1 MTNLNERSQWEPA
14 IKQIDDADRVKG
26 GPSGAANVQAGQLA
40 ARTHFLKNLLD
51 TLLGMSSLGEGPY
64 KDVHAA
70 QTDINSGKLKPDEV
84 FSVRSADPGVWVEEY
99 KNSDGVAT
107 PTGKVLKSGEAIDA
121 LVNIIRNSETDDD
134 IILKIKDKYNF
145 VFGYLT
151 EKLFKTPGFEI
162 GTEILKAC
170 GIQITR
176 SENGKFQL
184 RDTNNFILFEFGDGG
199 LRLPNISFSLN
210 GDGCFRVKDK
220 YGFVFFELDSKGNFR
235 FPQTSDEKKKAS
247 TDIVTRLNSKNLLA
261 SINASA
267 PCNIAVQ
274 RPTAD
279 INLIVVLGQ
288 SFSSGT
294 RSQIALPAEFDY
306 VGNLSLGAS
315 PRGGNLSGTAETYDP
330 IGGNSFVPLR
340 EVSQGTDGVINLTGP
355 YGETISSGL
364 LNTLKM
370 LHNDDQWAVN
380 DEGKQ
385 FAIVCA
391 GVGGKNLAQL
401 SKGATPNLYGRFLTA
416 IQGAKAA
423 ADAMGKTIVCCG
435 VVFMQG
441 ENSGGTAYDVYY
453 GQMEKYSSDV
463 TGDIME
469 TFGPLQQLPP
479 SWTNYQMGGFY
490 ATDGQ
495 NLAIGRVH
503 VDFVEKTP
511 GALFGGPVFPYPDPE
526 DHMYANSYRWFGCQ
540 LGKVI
545 YRGFRYKPMV
555 FRMTSAIYNSN
566 RMLVSIPCPVPPLRF
581 GMPYDKSAAQ
591 DYHDK
596 GFLIKD
602 EVGDL
607 VGEDLTVTIV
617 ADTVIQI
624 TASRD
629 FVGTVRVT
637 LGDKKYHNGN
647 HSIIDSDPQLAR
659 YSWIYTGQN
668 GQPAGEN
675 IPALN
680 NKPYPLYN
688 WAASYSLIAVKEDSL

>member
-1 MTNLNERSQWEPA
+1 MTNLNERSQWEPT

-26 GPSGAANVQAGQLA
+26 GPSGAANIQAGQLA
-40 ARTHFLKNLLD
+40 ARTNFLKNLFD

-64 KDVHAA
+64 KDVPAA
-70 QTDINSGKLKPDEV
+70 QADINSGKLKPGEV
-84 FSVRSADPGVWVEEY
+84 FSVRSTDPDVWVEEY
-99 KNSDGVAT
+99 KNSNGVAT

-121 LVNIIRNSETDDD
+121 LVSIIRNSETDDD

-151 EKLFKTPGFEI
+151 ETLFKTPGFEI
-162 GTEILKAC
+162 GTEILNAC
-170 GIQITR
+170 GVKITR
-176 SENGKFQL
+176 NENGKFQL
-184 RDTNNFILFEFGDGG
+184 RDANNFILFEFGEGG
-199 LRLPNISFSLN
+199 LRLPNISFSLSN
-210 GDGCFRVKDK
+210 DGRFRVKDK
-220 YGFVFFELDSKGNFR
+220 YGFVFFELDAKGNFR
-235 FPQTSDEKKKAS
+235 FPPAEEQKKTSTA
-247 TDIVTRLNSKNLLA
+247 DIITRLNSKNLLA
-261 SINASA
+261 SINANA
-267 PCNIAVQ
+267 PCNVAVQ

-279 INLIVVLGQ
+279 INLIVVLSQ
-288 SFSSGT
+288 SFGTGT

-306 VGNLSLGAS
+306 LGNLSLGAS

-340 EVSQGTDGVINLTGP
+340 EVSQAADGVINATGP

-370 LHNDDQWAVN
+370 LHNDDRWTVN
-380 DEGKQ
+380 DDGKQ

-423 ADAMGKTIVCCG
+423 ADAMGKTIVCAG

-441 ENSGGTAYDVYY
+441 ENNGGTAYDVYY
-453 GQMEKYSSDV
+453 GQLEKYRNDV
-463 TGDIME
+463 IGDIFE

-479 SWTNYQMGGFY
+479 SWANYQMGGAY

-511 GALFGGPVFPYPDPE
+511 GALFGGPVFPYPDPG

-545 YRGFRYKPMV
+545 YRGFRYKPVV
-555 FRMTSAIYNSN
+555 FRMTGAIYNGN
-566 RMLVSIPCPVPPLRF
+566 RMLISIPCPVPPLRF
-581 GMPYDKSAAQ
+581 GMPYDQSEAQ

-596 GFLIKD
+596 GFLIND
-602 EVGDL
+602 AVGELVGD
-607 VGEDLTVTIV
+607 DLAVSIV

-624 TASRD
+624 TARRN
-629 FVGTVRVT
+629 FVGPVRVT

-659 YSWIYTGQN
+659 YSWVYGQE

-675 IPALN
+675 IPALI

-688 WAASYSLIAVKEDSL
+688 WAASYSLMAVKEDAL

>member
-1 MTNLNERSQWEPA
+1 MSDQIPRIRISDLPAADRLN
-14 IKQIDDADRVKG
+14 DADILPISSPEGDVFKTQGGSLALLRKLFNFENAFESKEDGLSSTLDGQTFHVKT
-26 GPSGAANVQAGQLA
+26 ND
-40 ARTHFLKNLLD
+40 N
-51 TLLGMSSLGEGPY
+51 GEFVAEY
-64 KDVHAA
+64 L
-70 QTDINSGKLKPDEV
+70 NSG
-84 FSVRSADPGVWVEEY
+84 
-99 KNSDGVAT
+99 GVAVPSLDENNNPVLY
-107 PTGKVLKSGEAIDA
+107 PTLSALRYLSSTLKKSPY
-121 LVNIIRNSETDDD
+121 DDD
-134 IILKIKDKYNF
+134 VILKIKDDYSF
-145 VFGYLT
+145 VFAYLT
-151 EKLFKTPGFEI
+151 EKLFKTPNFEI
-162 GTEILKAC
+162 GTEILKAS
-170 GIQITR
+170 GIKFSR
-176 SENGKFQL
+176 SDTGKFQL
-184 RDTNNFILFEFGDGG
+184 RDENNFVLFEFGGG
-199 LRLPNISFSLN
+199 DFRLPAISFSLSD
-210 GDGCFRVKDK
+210 DGRFRIKDK

-235 FPQTSDEKKKAS
+235 FPQTSEEKKKNTA
-247 TDIVTRLNSKNLLA
+247 DIVTRLNSKNLLA
-261 SINASA
+261 SINASK

-274 RPTAD
+274 RPAAD
-279 INLIVVLGQ
+279 INLVVVLGQ
-288 SFSSGT
+288 SFGTGT
-294 RSQIALPAEFDY
+294 RSQIALPVEFDY
-306 VGNLSLGAS
+306 LGNLSLGAS

-330 IGGNSFVPLR
+330 IGGNSFIPLR
-340 EVSQGTDGVINLTGP
+340 EVSQGADGVINSTGP
-355 YGETISSGL
+355 YGETVSSGL

-370 LHNDDQWAVN
+370 LHNDDQWLFN
-380 DEGKQ
+380 DGSKQ

-423 ADAMGKTIVCCG
+423 ADATGKSIVCCG

-441 ENSGGTAYDVYY
+441 ENSGGTEYDVYY
-453 GQMEKYSSDV
+453 GQLDKYQGDV
-463 TGDIME
+463 VGDIIE

-495 NLAIGRVH
+495 HLAIGRVH
-503 VDFVEKTP
+503 ADFAEETP

-555 FRMTSAIYNSN
+555 FRMTNATYNGN

-581 GMPYDKSAAQ
+581 GMPYDKSEAK

-596 GFLIKD
+596 GFLIND
-602 EVGDL
+602 AVGEL
-607 VGEDLTVTIV
+607 VGEDLAVTLV

-629 FVGTVRVT
+629 FVGPVRVT

-680 NKPYPLYN
+680 DKPYPLYN
-688 WAASYSLIAVKEDSL
+688 WAASYSLIAVREDSL